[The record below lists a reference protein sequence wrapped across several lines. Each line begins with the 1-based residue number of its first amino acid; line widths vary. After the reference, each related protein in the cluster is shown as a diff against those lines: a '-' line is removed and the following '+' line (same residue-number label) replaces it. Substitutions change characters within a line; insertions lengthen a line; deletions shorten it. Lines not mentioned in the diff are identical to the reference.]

1 MIETTVRNIIAIVT
15 KAIKLKKLLQ
25 LNDSCIDWII
35 LDGAMT
41 ILIFSRKKSVVK
53 IDKVFLQKLSKYLIE
68 NYFNRSHIIAN
79 H

>member
-1 MIETTVRNIIAIVT
+1 MIKTTVRTIIAIVT
-15 KAIKLKKLLQ
+15 KAIKLRKLLQ

-35 LDGAMT
+35 LDIAM
-41 ILIFSRKKSVVK
+41 IIRLFSRKKSVVK